1 MGVSGMGISGPGVS
15 GLGLALLLLAAGT
28 GGFPEV
34 AFRCPPCSDEQI
46 AACPAPAGCTETVR
60 EPGCGCCW
68 SCARSLGEPCGV
80 YTPRCGAGLRCY
92 PKSDTE
98 YPLQALVQGQG
109 LCGKRRDLEYNRSR
123 DTHTGGEGHGE
134 RLNTELIDNHL
145 NYPNVSVL
153 GRKPVR
159 VGSKTT
165 AVIRERNNAQWRSM
179 DRSGKANEE
188 ARRPWPQLTTCQ
200 VELDQVL
207 ERISS
212 LRLPDERGPLEHLYS
227 LHIPN
232 CDWQGLYNL
241 KQCKTSL
248 NGQRGECWCVNPHT
262 GKVITGSPKVRGDPE
277 CHRCCAVPEQNADPQ
292 PPATP

>member
-1 MGVSGMGISGPGVS
+1 MGLCGILLCGGGVTLPLLVSL
-15 GLGLALLLLAAGT
+15 GLGLLLAD
-28 GGFPEV
+28 EV
-34 AFRCPPCSDEQI
+34 AFRCPPCGLEQLSG
-46 AACPAPAGCTETVR
+46 CPTPAGCRETVR

-68 SCARSLGEPCGV
+68 SCARALGEPCGV

-92 PKSDTE
+92 PRTDTE
-98 YPLQALVQGQG
+98 YPLQDLVQGQG
-109 LCGKRRDLEYNRSR
+109 LCGRRRDLEYNRSR
-123 DTHTGGEGHGE
+123 DSHSGGERQEEH
-134 RLNTELIDNHL
+134 LSPELIDNHL
-145 NYPNVSVL
+145 NYPNTSVM

-179 DRSGKANEE
+179 DRGNKGSEE
-188 ARRPWPQLTTCQ
+188 PRRTWPQLTTCQ

-232 CDWQGLYNL
+232 CDWRGLYNL

-262 GKVITGSPKVRGDPE
+262 GKAIPGTPRVRGDPE
-277 CHRCCAVPEQNADPQ
+277 CHRCCASLEQNTDPQ
-292 PPATP
+292 PQAAA